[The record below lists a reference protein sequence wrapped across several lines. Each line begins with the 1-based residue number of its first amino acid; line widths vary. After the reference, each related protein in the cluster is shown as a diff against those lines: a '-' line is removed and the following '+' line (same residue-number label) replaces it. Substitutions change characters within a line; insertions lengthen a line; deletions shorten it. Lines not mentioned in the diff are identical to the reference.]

1 MKDMFLNAPAG
12 YEWPMCAEAEG
23 FIIKAL
29 DAFLEKHAFGKM
41 LSKRMSVETSTR
53 FFDWV
58 DHVALPEI
66 NTAELRDCE
75 FEPDP
80 IFRHMITQNADR
92 NYWHH
97 PHAQLPRIYKN
108 NGVTG
113 VAIKVD
119 SILDFQL
126 AHALEIP
133 IVHGKPYGGYRSI
146 CIHDDDDENL
156 QLIVIERRG
165 HRYYHPVEDS
175 VSARGQYIEALEMV
189 MTRRRKWEENEEI
202 GMEFTL
208 KTAELVSK
216 RSGPGMAACA
226 FLEAERKYWQARN
239 TAGTIQKG
247 RQDRLG
253 LGWGNR
259 DHHTF
264 RSSRKHFAMLIKVFL
279 ALGFKKRERFYAGAE
294 AGWGAQVMEHP
305 DTGDVIFADVDLL
318 PDETEGDFAKVA
330 LPETKELGMIGLWCG
345 LHGESILQAGMH
357 HLEAQFNFDHLN
369 KSMEETFN
377 IVMMEPFSDF
387 PHLRQA
393 FTKGEQW
400 VVREDRLEALVKKGS
415 ISEKMAKKFADKGA
429 IGSHL
434 ENLQRRLGFK
444 GFNQKGVSSVLKELK
459 KQTLEE

>member
-1 MKDMFLNAPAG
+1 MKDTFLDAPAD
-12 YEWPMCAEAEG
+12 YKWPMCAEAEG
-23 FIIKAL
+23 FFLRTIE
-29 DAFLEKHAFGKM
+29 AFLERHAFGQI
-41 LSKRMSVETSTR
+41 LTKRMAVEASTR
-53 FFDWV
+53 FLDWV
-58 DHVALPEI
+58 DHVTLP
-66 NTAELRDCE
+66 NLGTDELRDCG

-80 IFRHMITQNADR
+80 KLRFMIAKNADR

-97 PHAQLPRIYKN
+97 PHAQLPRIYKS

-133 IVHGKPYGGYRSI
+133 ISGEPYSGYRSI
-146 CIHDDDDENL
+146 SLPDDKDGDL
-156 QLIVIERRG
+156 QLIVVERRG
-165 HRYYHPVEDS
+165 PRLYWPENNS
-175 VSARGQYIEALEMV
+175 VSAKGKYLDSMEQW
-189 MTRRRKWEENEEI
+189 MTRRRHWGNNEEI
-202 GMEFTL
+202 GMEASAL
-208 KTAELVSK
+208 NADLM
-216 RSGPGMAACA
+216 RRASGPGMAACA
-226 FLEAERKYWQARN
+226 FLDAERRYWQARN

-253 LGWGNR
+253 LGWGNQ

-264 RSSRKHFAMLIKVFL
+264 RSSRKHFAMLIKILLNF
-279 ALGFKKRERFYAGAE
+279 GFKKRERFHAGAE

-305 DTGDVIFADVDLL
+305 DSGHVIFADVDLL
-318 PDETEGDFAKVA
+318 PDETDVDFTKRE
-330 LPETKELGMIGLWCG
+330 LPETRELGTIGLWCG

-357 HLEAQFNFDHLN
+357 HLEAQFNFDHLRD
-369 KSMEETFN
+369 SMTEKFN
-377 IVMMEPFSDF
+377 IEMMEPFSDF
-387 PHLRQA
+387 DHLKQA

-400 VVREDRLEALVKKGS
+400 VVRDDRLEALVKKGS
-415 ISEKMAKKFADKGA
+415 ISEEMARMFAENGA

-459 KQTLEE
+459 KQTLEK